1 MSAFLIINRR
11 FGIKTFLT
19 KTFAR
24 SLCRKSDV
32 SKWPRSGTA
41 RARACMGMATPYF
54 SSVHDNGADRRPA

>member
-19 KTFAR
+19 KTFAGFLR
-24 SLCRKSDV
+24 RKSDV
-32 SKWPRSGTA
+32 PRWPRSGTV
-41 RARACMGMATPYF
+41 RVRACMGMATPYF